1 MTDITNTQKETPK
14 QRLKANLD
22 NLHNQ
27 LQECTPDVRGDNE
40 IEHLKEQARVL
51 NKVMLRMLSDADER
65 YDMLIQYGLALRA
78 QNQFRQTVQTV
89 DTLNRREEKRK
100 EKEWEDYVENL
111 KNPERY
117 DTNFSESSGA
127 NYTNPPKRED

>member
-51 NKVMLRMLSDADER
+51 NKVMLRMLLTRMSA
-65 YDMLIQYGLALRA
+65 M
-78 QNQFRQTVQTV
+78 TC
-89 DTLNRREEKRK
+89 
-100 EKEWEDYVENL
+100 
-111 KNPERY
+111 
-117 DTNFSESSGA
+117 
-127 NYTNPPKRED
+127 